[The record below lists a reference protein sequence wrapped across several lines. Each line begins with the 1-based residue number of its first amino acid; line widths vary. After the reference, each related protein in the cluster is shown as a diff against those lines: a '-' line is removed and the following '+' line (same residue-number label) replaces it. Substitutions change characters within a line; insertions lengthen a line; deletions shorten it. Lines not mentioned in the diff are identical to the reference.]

1 MRKLASL
8 LFIMCFLVGCTAEP
22 SSKVKPTTIK
32 LTPVDLFQGSGEK
45 FKPFL
50 GSMSG
55 AFKLRY
61 EGTKPN
67 AQLDIDIWENG
78 EKASSSGSVGD
89 LFFSTDELA
98 ASDDIEIIIS
108 IEEVSL
114 QNEETF
120 KQIKINVMHNSGYSF
135 FTLTTPWD
143 EKYGLQGL
151 LQHSRPMT
159 FQANESIHV
168 FGLHATS
175 TNGIRTGDLSPES
188 LARIEKAIIF
198 TLHVEP

>member
-50 GSMSG
+50 GPMSG

-61 EGTKPN
+61 AGNKPN
-67 AQLDIDIWENG
+67 VRIDIDIWENG
-78 EKASSSGSVGD
+78 KKVSNAGSIGD
-89 LFFSTDELA
+89 LFFSTDELT
-98 ASDDIEIIIS
+98 ASDEIEIIIS
-108 IEEVSL
+108 IDTVSL
-114 QNEETF
+114 QNDEIF
-120 KQIKINVMHNSGYSF
+120 KQIKLNVRHDSGHSLYT
-135 FTLTTPWD
+135 FTVPWD
-143 EKYGLQGL
+143 EKYGPQGL

-159 FQANESIHV
+159 FQASESIYV

-188 LARIEKAIIF
+188 LARFEKAIIF